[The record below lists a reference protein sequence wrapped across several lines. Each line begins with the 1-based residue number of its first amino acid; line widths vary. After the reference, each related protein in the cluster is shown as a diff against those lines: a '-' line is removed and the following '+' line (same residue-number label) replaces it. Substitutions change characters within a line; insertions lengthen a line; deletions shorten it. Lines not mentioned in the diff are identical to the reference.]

1 MYTGLLHLHH
11 WLPFLYLLL
20 MLVVLVQNFLAW
32 KSSNSFTNSLA
43 RQNKIA
49 LILTH
54 LQVTIG
60 LVMLFGFQSHQFE
73 DMGTLMQNAD
83 LRFKFFEHPMTM
95 IIAAVLITIGNAKSK
110 RGTTDA
116 EKARPVVIWF
126 GIGLFLIA
134 LRLPWEAF
142 LTGGNVMTQFGM

>member
-11 WLPFLYLLL
+11 WLPFVYLLL
-20 MLVVLVQNFLAW
+20 MLAVLVQNFLVW
-32 KSSNSFTNSLA
+32 KSDNAFTDKLA

-60 LVMLFGFQSHQFE
+60 LIMLFGFNMDMFS
-73 DMGTLMQNAD
+73 DMGTLMGDGD
-83 LRFKFFEHPMTM
+83 LRFKYVEHPMTM

-116 EKARPVVIWF
+116 EKAKPVVDWF

-142 LTGGNVMTQFGM
+142 LQGA

>member
-11 WLPFLYLLL
+11 WLPFVYLLL

-32 KSSNSFTNSLA
+32 KSDNAFTDKLA
-43 RQNKIA
+43 RQNRIA

-60 LVMLFGFQSHQFE
+60 LIMLFGFNM
-73 DMGTLMQNAD
+73 DMFSEMGSLMKDSAM
-83 LRFKFFEHPMTM
+83 RFKYVEHPLTM
-95 IIAAVLITIGNAKSK
+95 IIAAVLITVGNAKSK
-110 RGTTDA
+110 RGTDDA
-116 EKARPVVIWF
+116 SKAKPIVIWF

-142 LTGGNVMTQFGM
+142 LQGA

>member
-11 WLPFLYLLL
+11 WLPFVYLLL
-20 MLVVLVQNFLAW
+20 MLAVLVQNFLAW
-32 KSSNSFTNSLA
+32 KSDNAFTDKLA

-60 LVMLFGFQSHQFE
+60 LIMLFGFHLDQFE
-73 DMGTLMQNAD
+73 NMGSLMQNAD
-83 LRFKFFEHPMTM
+83 LRFRFVEHPMTM

-116 EKARPVVIWF
+116 EKAKPVVVWF
-126 GIGLFLIA
+126 GLGLLLIA

-142 LTGGNVMTQFGM
+142 LTGANVMTQSGM